1 MEAAVNYARR
11 RQLGP
16 FFTGKVLDDTRE
28 KQLAALARAGFS
40 YDIARRVIDAESE
53 EDLEQP
59 S

>member
-1 MEAAVNYARR
+1 
-11 RQLGP
+11 
-16 FFTGKVLDDTRE
+16 
-28 KQLAALARAGFS
+28 LAALARAGFS